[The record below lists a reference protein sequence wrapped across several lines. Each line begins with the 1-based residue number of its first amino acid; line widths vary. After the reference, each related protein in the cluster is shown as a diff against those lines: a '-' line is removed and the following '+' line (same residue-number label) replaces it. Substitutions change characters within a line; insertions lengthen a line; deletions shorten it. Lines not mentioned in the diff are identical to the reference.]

1 MNLTEP
7 ERRELSK
14 IINNDTDFAMFSG
27 MVTRLYVTFIVKGV
41 QKSYDSI
48 IKTSLEIR
56 LRMIELADPK
66 Q

>member
-14 IINNDTDFAMFSG
+14 IINNDTEFAMFSG